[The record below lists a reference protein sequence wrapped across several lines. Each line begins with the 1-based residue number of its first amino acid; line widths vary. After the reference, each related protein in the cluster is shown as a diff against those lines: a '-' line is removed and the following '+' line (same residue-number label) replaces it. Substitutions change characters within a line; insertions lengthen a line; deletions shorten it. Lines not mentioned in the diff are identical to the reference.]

1 MKKSGSGA
9 IQQTIWWLSW
19 QVDLTRMIWLWYD
32 SWFMMY
38 TDDWTMDLV
47 QWIDGGWRGWWLT
60 SGVGASG
67 VLALYM
73 MLPKTVVFLA
83 CTEKNDPETECPIR
97 DCSVL
102 YFLLHSG
109 FHPNLYGATRHPL
122 HQGTCRSAS
131 PCTKQLR
138 NSVVGWPKDWRWRLW
153 QVSGWL
159 VENRSGNLKVAPT
172 AMVFQQQNR
181 GRIRSQN
188 LCCNQQKKTLH
199 IRWK

>member
-1 MKKSGSGA
+1 MPLDIRGLGNYNEKSGSGA

-60 SGVGASG
+60 SGVGACG

-109 FHPNLYGATRHPL
+109 FPPNLYGATRHL
-122 HQGTCRSAS
+122 YTRA
-131 PCTKQLR
+131 
-138 NSVVGWPKDWRWRLW
+138 
-153 QVSGWL
+153 L
-159 VENRSGNLKVAPT
+159 VEA
-172 AMVFQQQNR
+172 
-181 GRIRSQN
+181 
-188 LCCNQQKKTLH
+188 LH
-199 IRWK
+199 RVQSSFEIL